1 MILFLMYKHQEC
13 CLKSFSLI
21 LLKDLI
27 HDSQNSANHTII
39 FLIRFLLLFLF
50 KTSAITLKYVNGKH
64 GWSFL
69 VVLKSFLIMHYLYI
83 FMFKTAAH
91 KCNSPKPSFACK
103 LFSLLSL
110 CCPMPSFYVLLFC
123 LAGMDEDGSFIGK
136 YAQKRDPE
144 QSSAFAI
151 LV

>member
-1 MILFLMYKHQEC
+1 MIQ
-13 CLKSFSLI
+13 SI
-21 LLKDLI
+21 LE
-27 HDSQNSANHTII
+27 II
-39 FLIRFLLLFLF
+39 QKKEILIRFLLLFLF
-50 KTSAITLKYVNGKH
+50 KTSTKTLKYVNGKH

-103 LFSLLSL
+103 LFSPLSL

-144 QSSAFAI
+144 QSSAFAT